1 MSQFRLANLLLTP
14 SILSAIVT
22 ITSAVVA
29 TAYSGWSYINDAE
42 LFYDYLFG
50 PLGVVTALLS
60 TPDPFM
66 ILRIAIFNNPLT
78 YNALILLCAIIIGF
92 IVYEILESSQRVVRE
107 STTVWYE
114 LHSPTPEA
122 RQAMYD
128 TLVRLCVRTAGFVG
142 WMLYT
147 LLFINILAPFCLVL
161 LQVGIDDIAS
171 SMLTGWLYGFIAYA
185 LLALGLHLHIVF
197 LRLCLLRPRIFGGID
212 ILMAELD

>member
-14 SILSAIVT
+14 SVLSAIVT
-22 ITSAVVA
+22 IALTTIVFGLS
-29 TAYSGWSYINDAE
+29 SWSYISDAQ

-50 PLGVVTALLS
+50 PHGAVTALLS
-60 TPDPFM
+60 TPDPLS
-66 ILRIAIFNNPLT
+66 ILRIVIFSNPLT
-78 YNALILLCAIIIGF
+78 YDAIILVCAIVIGF
-92 IVYEILESSQRVVRE
+92 IVFEILESSQRVVKE
-107 STTVWYE
+107 STAVWYE
-114 LHSPTPEA
+114 LHTPTPEA

-142 WMLYT
+142 WAIYI
-147 LLFINILAPFCLVL
+147 LLFINVLGPFCLLL
-161 LQVGIDDIAS
+161 LQVGIDDTAS
-171 SMLTGWLYGFIAYA
+171 SMPVGWVYGLASYG